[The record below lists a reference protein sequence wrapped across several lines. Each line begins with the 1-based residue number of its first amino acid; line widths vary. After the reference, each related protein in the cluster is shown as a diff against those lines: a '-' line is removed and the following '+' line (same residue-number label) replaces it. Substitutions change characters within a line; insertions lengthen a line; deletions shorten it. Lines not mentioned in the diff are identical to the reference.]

1 MVEGANMDDSLRQ
14 LPNLDVHGVELPTP
28 EEGLVEAKRWLAR
41 TFRRNEHIWL
51 AGTRYDPI
59 GPGWLL
65 DVVRQGAIGGWVRQ
79 RYMFDEAAQVL
90 HYRGE
95 TALSDDEFRAL
106 RRASPLFS
114 VAEWQDRSA

>member
-1 MVEGANMDDSLRQ
+1 MDDTSRQ
-14 LPNLDVHGVELPTP
+14 LPNLDVHGAELPTP
-28 EEGLVEAKRWLAR
+28 EEGLIEAKRLLAR
-41 TFRRNEHIWL
+41 TLGRNAHVWL
-51 AGTRYDPI
+51 VGTRYDPV

-65 DVVRQGAIGGWVRQ
+65 DIVRQGAIGRWVRQ

-95 TALSDDEFRAL
+95 TPLSNAEFHAA
-106 RRASPLFS
+106 RREGTLFS